1 MSEYDIALFFG
12 HSNLGQGMDFNQ
24 GPIRMGADTLHV
36 PARHLSPHHVI
47 QEELENGLVAVV
59 GGSEDLAGLNI
70 RNKLFVYY
78 GCRSDGYYREILEQ
92 TFPNRDYIFTHYIW
106 SATIHAPS
114 IIRELVH
121 VLEQGESIETYTERI
136 NRNHEKDIL
145 WGRLKE
151 VHMYKNP
158 GPHSSVLLS
167 CK

>member
-1 MSEYDIALFFG
+1 MAAAPTVIIARYWNKP
-12 HSNLGQGMDFNQ
+12 S
-24 GPIRMGADTLHV
+24 R
-36 PARHLSPHHVI
+36 
-47 QEELENGLVAVV
+47 V
-59 GGSEDLAGLNI
+59 GI
-70 RNKLFVYY
+70 
-78 GCRSDGYYREILEQ
+78 I
-92 TFPNRDYIFTHYIW
+92 IFTHYVW
-106 SATIHAPS
+106 SATIHAPD

-158 GPHSSVLLS
+158 GPHSPVLFS